1 MLTLPFVSLPP
12 YNRAK
17 LTRFGLAV
25 VEVSFSVVSLE
36 GDATSGIAFRGRRR
50 SMASLFVI
58 QGPDRGRRYE
68 LTAESVAIGR
78 ESSNCIQLHDTEA
91 SRQHVE
97 LRKVE
102 SSYEVVDLE
111 SSNGTYVN
119 NDRIVSH
126 VLQNGDRLEIGR
138 TRMIFTA
145 SEPDDTG
152 KQQLDVNIVY
162 PEAGA
167 GASRIVS
174 SLHQSEESQLFQTA
188 EPSESAWL
196 ARARSNLQV
205 MYRTALAV
213 SHTLDIDQLL
223 LRIMELI
230 FEWVEADRGCIML
243 MDSETDLLRPAVRY
257 NRHDTG
263 TGDKLSISQT
273 ILDYVVDNDEGVLT
287 TDAQED
293 NRFDAAG
300 SIIKMGVREAICVPM
315 QGRYGVVGVIY
326 IDTYTAPGKMLG
338 QSVSSRFQEEHL
350 KLMVAIGHQAALAIE
365 DTSYYSAMVQA
376 ERLAAMGQT
385 VATLS
390 HDIKNILQGV
400 QGGSYLIEE
409 GLNQKRWDAIENGW
423 RIVEKNQEKISNL
436 AMDMLSFSK
445 DRQPEIEPADVNE
458 LVAEIHDML
467 AGRAGEAGVELT
479 FQLAAELPQC
489 LFDPQGIQRAC
500 LNVIGNAI
508 DACETNGGGTV
519 TVATSYD
526 SEASTLSVQVADDGP
541 GIPAAELQAV
551 FTLFHS
557 EKGSRGPG
565 LGLPVSQKILREH
578 GGDVVVESEPG
589 VPIPR
594 LCSAFLI

>member
-1 MLTLPFVSLPP
+1 
-12 YNRAK
+12 
-17 LTRFGLAV
+17 
-25 VEVSFSVVSLE
+25 
-36 GDATSGIAFRGRRR
+36 
-50 SMASLFVI
+50 MASLFVI

-68 LTAESVAIGR
+68 LAEMSTTIGR
-78 ESSNCIQLHDTEA
+78 ESSNGIQLHDTET

-97 LRKVE
+97 LRKSE
-102 SSYEVVDLE
+102 GSYELVDLK
-111 SSNGTYVN
+111 SSNGTFVN
-119 NDRIVSH
+119 NTRIEQH
-126 VLQNGDRLEIGR
+126 LLQNGDRLEIGR

-145 SEPDDTG
+145 SEPSESER
-152 KQQLDVNIVY
+152 QQLDVDIVD
-162 PEAGA
+162 PQTAT

-174 SLHQSEESQLFQTA
+174 SLSQSEGSQLFQDSD
-188 EPSESAWL
+188 PSESAWL
-196 ARARSNLQV
+196 ARAKSNLQV

-243 MDSETDLLRPAVRY
+243 MDAETDQLAPAVRL
-257 NRHDTG
+257 NRHETQPEE
-263 TGDKLSISQT
+263 KLTISQT
-273 ILDYVVDNDEGVLT
+273 ILDYVVEHDEGVLT
-287 TDAQED
+287 TDARED

-300 SIIKMGVREAICVPM
+300 SIIRLGVREAICVPM

-326 IDTYTAPGKMLG
+326 IDTYTTPGKLLT
-338 QSVSSRFQEEHL
+338 QKVNNRFSEEHL

-385 VATLS
+385 IATLS
-390 HDIKNILQGV
+390 HDIKNILQGI

-409 GLNQKRWDAIENGW
+409 GLNQKQWQAIENGW

-445 DRQPEIEPADVNE
+445 ERQPQLEPASVNSV
-458 LVAEIHDML
+458 VAEVEEML
-467 AGRAGEAGVELT
+467 STRASEVGVCLT
-479 FQLAAELPQC
+479 FHPVQDLPLL
-489 LFDPQGIQRAC
+489 LFDPEGIQRAC

-508 DACETNGGGTV
+508 DACET
-519 TVATSYD
+519 
-526 SEASTLSVQVADDGP
+526 SEQGAVQVSTFYDAEEKTVGVVVDDNGP
-541 GIPAAELQAV
+541 GIPAEELQAV

-557 EKGSRGPG
+557 EKGSRGTG

-578 GGDVVVESEPG
+578 GGDVVAESSPG
-589 VPIPR
+589 QGARFVLTWPAV
-594 LCSAFLI
+594 SAAGEGTAETAAK

>member
-1 MLTLPFVSLPP
+1 
-12 YNRAK
+12 
-17 LTRFGLAV
+17 
-25 VEVSFSVVSLE
+25 
-36 GDATSGIAFRGRRR
+36 
-50 SMASLFVI
+50 MASLFVI

-68 LTAESVAIGR
+68 LTGKTVTIGR
-78 ESSNCIQLHDTEA
+78 ESSNGIQLHDTEA
-91 SRQHVE
+91 SRRHVE
-97 LRKVE
+97 LCKAE
-102 SSYEVVDLE
+102 GGFELVDLE
-111 SSNGTYVN
+111 SSNGTFVN
-119 NDRIVSH
+119 NERIVRHS
-126 VLQNGDRLEIGR
+126 LQNGDRLEIGR

-145 SEPDDTG
+145 SGADGTG
-152 KQQLDVNIVY
+152 KQQLDVDIVE
-162 PEAGA
+162 PEAAA

-174 SLHQSEESQLFQTA
+174 SLSQSEGSQLFQSTD
-188 EPSESAWL
+188 PSESAWL

-223 LRIMELI
+223 RRIMELI

-243 MDSETDLLRPAVRY
+243 MNSETETLAPAVRL
-257 NRHDTG
+257 NRHDAG
-263 TGDKLSISQT
+263 GDDKLTISQT
-273 ILDYVVDNDEGVLT
+273 ILDYVVSNDEGVLT
-287 TDAQED
+287 TDARED

-326 IDTYTAPGKMLG
+326 IDTFTAPGKMLG
-338 QSVSSRFQEEHL
+338 QKASSRFQEEHL

-385 VATLS
+385 IATLS
-390 HDIKNILQGV
+390 HDIKNILQGI

-409 GLNQKRWDAIENGW
+409 GLNQKQWGAIENGW
-423 RIVEKNQEKISNL
+423 RIVERNQEKISNL

-445 DRQPEIEPADVNE
+445 DREPQLEPSDVNAV
-458 LVAEIHDML
+458 VAEVHEMMV
-467 AGRAGEAGVELT
+467 GRANEAEVQLT
-479 FQLAAELPQC
+479 FLPAAEVPLL

-508 DACETNGGGTV
+508 DACEGNEAGLV
-519 TVATSYD
+519 SVVVSHD
-526 SEASTLSVQVADDGP
+526 SRAKRLNVQVADNGP
-541 GIPAAELQAV
+541 GIPADELQAV

-557 EKGSRGPG
+557 EKGSRGTG

-578 GGDVVVESEPG
+578 GGDVLLESEPG
-589 VPIPR
+589 NGCRFTLHWPAVLAGPEETVEIPVN
-594 LCSAFLI
+594 